1 LLAGLHG
8 GGFSASER
16 DTEDGVGTKT
26 ALVRSAVE
34 FNHLLVDGALL
45 FYIHAAELIV
55 EDVVD
60 IVDGLKDALAHVYG
74 LIVVAKLAGF
84 VDTGG
89 GSGGDGGATHG
100 ALIGVYFDFDCG
112 VAARVENLTAP
123 DCYNL

>member
-1 LLAGLHG
+1 MYTDLSL
-8 GGFSASER
+8 SRSSQASW
-16 DTEDGVGTKT
+16 TP
-26 ALVRSAVE
+26 VE
-34 FNHLLVDGALL
+34 AP
-45 FYIHAAELIV
+45 
-55 EDVVD
+55 
-60 IVDGLKDALAHVYG
+60 AHIYG
-74 LIVVAKLAGF
+74 LVVVAKLAGF